1 MKYGAVVWSLS
12 TVLAVCH
19 SGPAAAQ
26 EQEASHYEYKWGG
39 IVSLTQ
45 FALAHIL
52 ACQIILLYPVKIT
65 WLRSHCPPMN
75 FLCKSFIAYRL
86 SASASFSRFVAR

>member
-26 EQEASHYEYKWGG
+26 EQEASHYEYKWGE
-39 IVSLTQ
+39 
-45 FALAHIL
+45 
-52 ACQIILLYPVKIT
+52 LYHSRNLHSPIY
-65 WLRSHCPPMN
+65 LRV
-75 FLCKSFIAYRL
+75 R
-86 SASASFSRFVAR
+86 